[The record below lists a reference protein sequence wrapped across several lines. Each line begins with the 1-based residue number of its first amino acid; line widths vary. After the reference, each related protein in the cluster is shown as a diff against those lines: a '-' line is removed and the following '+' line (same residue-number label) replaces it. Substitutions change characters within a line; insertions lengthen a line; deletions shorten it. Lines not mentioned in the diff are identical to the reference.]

1 MTASM
6 VLTVAF
12 RCLLVALF
20 LPFSALDKILNFSG
34 AVAQARQV
42 VPVEPLA
49 RLLILAALAIE
60 IVMPLGI
67 LTGYGDRLAAIVMAA
82 YCSITALLWKRFWQ
96 PGDFWKP
103 GASRARDLF
112 WDFLK
117 NFAVAAGFLFIAFGT
132 TARTV
137 RPVLERPA
145 LSTHPY
151 AAQPAAPDRAA
162 RGSAAATRELPHG

>member
-1 MTASM
+1 MTASL

-12 RCLLVALF
+12 RYLLVALF
-20 LPFSALDKILNFSG
+20 LPFSALDKILNFEG
-34 AVAQARQV
+34 AVAQAREV

-49 RLLILAALAIE
+49 RLLILGGLLIE
-60 IVMPLGI
+60 IVMPLAI
-67 LTGYGDRLAAIVMAA
+67 LTGYADRLAALIMAA
-82 YCSITALLWKRFWQ
+82 YCSVTALLWKRFWR
-96 PGDFWKP
+96 PGDFWRP

-132 TARTV
+132 TARAIHPILD
-137 RPVLERPA
+137 RPV

-151 AAQPAAPDRAA
+151 ATSAP
-162 RGSAAATRELPHG
+162 GESPHG